1 MAKKRLLRAAGV
13 GLLGLA
19 GLAAG
24 SCALY
29 TMALQCR
36 SGRPEWEE
44 LRKYRYAHRGLHEA
58 PEYPE
63 NSLAAFRRAIEHGYG
78 AELDVHLMKD
88 GKLAV
93 IHDASLKRTAG
104 AEVEIEDLTAEDL
117 PNYHLEGTSET
128 IPLFEDVLKLF
139 EGKTPLIVEL
149 KAERSNYNELA
160 KATCALL
167 DKYQVKYCVE
177 SFDPRCLIWLKKNRP
192 EILRGQLSCAFRP
205 DEVANPAVRYALQ
218 HLLTNLL
225 TTPDF
230 IAYKWEDRDFAELWM
245 CREMYRVQEVNWTIR
260 DPETAEKAEK
270 LGNLVIFEN
279 FGF

>member
-1 MAKKRLLRAAGV
+1 MGKKKALLAAF
-13 GLLGLA
+13 A
-19 GLAAG
+19 GLAAISVG

-29 TMALQCR
+29 TLALQCR
-36 SGRPEWEE
+36 SGRKEWEE
-44 LRKYRYAHRGLHEA
+44 LRKFRYAHRGLHEK
-58 PEYPE
+58 PDYPE

-93 IHDASLKRTAG
+93 IHDASLERTAG
-104 AEVEIEDLTAEDL
+104 AKVEIEDLTAEDL
-117 PNYHLEGTSET
+117 PKYPLEGTGET

-139 EGKTPLIVEL
+139 EKGGTPLIVEL
-149 KAERSNYNELA
+149 KAERNNYNELT
-160 KATCALL
+160 KATCELL

-192 EILRGQLSCAFRP
+192 EILRGQLSCSFKP
-205 DEVANPAVRYALQ
+205 DELPNPAARYALQ

-230 IAYKWEDRDFAELWM
+230 IAYKWEDRCFAELIM
-245 CREMYRVQEVNWTIR
+245 CREFYNVQEVNWTIR
-260 DPETAEKAEK
+260 DPKTAEEAEK